1 MTVTVPIPRG
11 WQILRFGDIAEIA
24 NGQVQPTEE
33 PYGSYLH
40 IGPENIESGSGR
52 LHDLKTAREEGLISG
67 KYVFDENSIV
77 YSKVRPSLNKVCRP
91 DFIGV
96 CSADAYPVWP
106 TKGLVTKDF
115 LYYVMSSPG
124 FVRQATEVS
133 SRSGMPKINR
143 RDLALVRVLVPPVQE
158 QKKIVH
164 TLEMLD
170 RACTHLSGLIKAQ
183 KTLGQALVTGLIA
196 GANKVT
202 HRGSL
207 LQKRKLGDYFTHRKQ
222 RGRAGLPLLSVTI
235 SAGIVQRRSLGRKVS
250 SELPPDH
257 HLLAQEGDLIYN
269 MMRTWQ
275 GALGVSSGPGLVSP
289 AYVVCAPRPGVESRY
304 FARLLKSHHM
314 LKKVRDYSSGLTDD
328 RLRLYFHDFS
338 VIPVEV
344 PDYIEQRRI
353 ADALD
358 AIDRQIDLMKRQAD
372 ALARQKK
379 GLMENLLTG
388 KIRVQA

>member
-1 MTVTVPIPRG
+1 MPRG
-11 WQILRFGDIAEIA
+11 WQVLRFGDIAEIA
-24 NGQVQPTEE
+24 NGQVQPTKE
-33 PYGSYLH
+33 PYASYLH

-52 LHDLKTAREEGLISG
+52 LRDLKTASEDGLISG
-67 KYVFDENSIV
+67 KYLFDENSVV
-77 YSKVRPSLNKVCRP
+77 YSKVRPNLNKVCRP
-91 DFIGV
+91 DFVGI

-106 TKGLVTKDF
+106 ITGLLTKDF

-158 QKKIVH
+158 QEKIVH
-164 TLEMLD
+164 TLEVWD

-183 KTLGQALVTGLIA
+183 KTLGQALVTSLIA
-196 GANKVT
+196 ETNKAT
-202 HRGSL
+202 SRGSL
-207 LQKRKLGDYFTHRKQ
+207 LQKRKLGDFFTHRKE

-235 SAGIVQRRSLGRKVS
+235 SAGIVQRRSLGRKVG

-289 AYVVCAPRPGVESRY
+289 AYVVCAPRPGVESKY

-353 ADALD
+353 AEVLD
-358 AIDRQIDLMKRQAD
+358 AIDQQIDLMKRQAD

-379 GLMENLLTG
+379 GLMEKLLTG
-388 KIRVQA
+388 KIRVKA